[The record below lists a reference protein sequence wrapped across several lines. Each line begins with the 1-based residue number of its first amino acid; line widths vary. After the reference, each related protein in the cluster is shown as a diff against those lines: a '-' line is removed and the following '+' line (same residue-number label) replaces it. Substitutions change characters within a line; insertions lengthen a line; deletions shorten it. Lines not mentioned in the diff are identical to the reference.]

1 MNSRSEPDVI
11 VVGGGPAGAATAA
24 RLALEGHQVVV
35 YDRAQFPRPKPCGDT
50 INSAGV
56 GELTTLGVLEDV
68 LSQPHTKL
76 YGWRIHPARGE
87 AFRGTF
93 PTEARP
99 LAMARERLDEV
110 LLAHARACGVDVR
123 LGERVVELLRG
134 RGGEVLGVC
143 LAGGRDRRARLVI
156 GADGLRSVVLR
167 RLKLISGP
175 PRLRKLALT
184 ARVTGVEGLGGWGE
198 LYAGNPVTV
207 GIAPIRGGV
216 VNVVVVVSGEG
227 GRAVAGGREAFFDA
241 ALARLPRTAAAA
253 RLAEVHATGPF
264 DWRVRRA
271 TADGAM
277 LVGDAAGYFDP
288 FTGQGVYRALRGAAL
303 AAEVAHGALRSG
315 DLSLRALATYDELRR
330 QAFAPGERLQH
341 LIEMV
346 VSRER
351 LFRLVAAGLR
361 RRPAVADEL
370 VAVAGDLHPVR
381 NLWAP
386 ATLARLVR

>member
-1 MNSRSEPDVI
+1 MKVPGDPDVI

-24 RLALEGHQVVV
+24 RLSLHGHRVVI
-35 YDRAQFPRPKPCGDT
+35 YDRAEFPRPKPCGDT

-56 GELTTLGVLEDV
+56 RELAALGVLNEV
-68 LSQPHTKL
+68 LSHPHTQL
-76 YGWRIHPARGE
+76 RGWRIHPGRGDG
-87 AFRGTF
+87 FRGTF
-93 PTEARP
+93 PAEARP
-99 LAMARERLDEV
+99 LALARERLDEV
-110 LLAHARACGVDVR
+110 LLAHARACGVEVH
-123 LGERVVELLRG
+123 LGERVVDLQRG
-134 RGGEVLGVC
+134 RGGEVVGVC
-143 LAGGRDRRARLVI
+143 LAGGAVRPARLVV

-167 RLKLISGP
+167 RLDLISGP

-184 ARVTGVEGLGGWGE
+184 ARVRGVEGLGEWGE
-198 LYAGNPVTV
+198 LYAGHPVTV
-207 GIAPIRGGV
+207 GIAPIGGGA

-227 GRAVAGGREAFFDA
+227 GRAVAGAREDFFDA
-241 ALARLPRTAAAA
+241 AIAELPCTAAAT
-253 RLAEVHATGPF
+253 RTGEVHATGPF

-271 TADGAM
+271 TAGGAM

-303 AAEVAHGALRSG
+303 AAQVAHHALRSG
-315 DLSLRALATYDELRR
+315 DLSQNALAVYDDLRR
-330 QAFAPGERLQH
+330 EAFAPGERLQH

-351 LFRLVAAGLR
+351 LFRVVAAGLR